1 LTVIEYHTPE
11 PNPVTPFDVA
21 RFWFGPRPKR
31 IGMDVSNLAYAMMM
45 TGDGLTQTYDY
56 YRDEYVR
63 TGDETSFSKMLDKV
77 RI

>member
-1 LTVIEYHTPE
+1 MEDDYKAHPMLVPMEWIYS
-11 PNPVTPFDVA
+11 VS
-21 RFWFGPRPKR
+21 PR
-31 IGMDVSNLAYAMMM
+31 N
-45 TGDGLTQTYDY
+45 YDY